1 MADSCCASSCSDDT
15 VRNDP
20 AWRRALWIAL
30 VVNGVMFFVEII
42 AGAASGSRSLQA
54 DALDF
59 LGDAANYAISLGV
72 AGMALVWRARTAL
85 VKGLTIIA
93 FALGVMV
100 SAVWGLVA
108 GTQPDPWTMTGVGA
122 LALVANVSVALL
134 LYRFRSGDA
143 NMRSVW
149 VCSRN
154 DAINNLLVIGAGFA
168 VLWTDSGLADLVVA
182 LIMAL
187 LGLQGGWQV
196 VRQARY
202 ELAASGAQ
210 A

>member
-15 VRNDP
+15 ARNDP

-30 VVNGVMFFVEII
+30 VVNAVMFFVEII

-85 VKGLTIIA
+85 VKGLTILA
-93 FALGVMV
+93 FALEVMV

-108 GTQPDPWTMTGVGA
+108 GTQPDPWAMTGIGA
-122 LALVANVSVALL
+122 LALVTNISVALL

-154 DAINNLLVIGAGFA
+154 DAINNLLVIGAGFV
-168 VLWTDSGLADLVVA
+168 VLWTGSGLPDLVVA

-202 ELAASGAQ
+202 ELAARGVPV
-210 A
+210 

>member
-15 VRNDP
+15 ARNDP

-30 VVNGVMFFVEII
+30 VVNAVMFFVEII

-85 VKGLTIIA
+85 VKGLNILA

-108 GTQPDPWTMTGVGA
+108 GTQPDPWAMTGIGA
-122 LALVANVSVALL
+122 LALVTNISVALL

-154 DAINNLLVIGAGFA
+154 DAINNLLVIGAGFV
-168 VLWTDSGLADLVVA
+168 VLWTGSGLPDLVVA

-202 ELAASGAQ
+202 ELAARGVPV
-210 A
+210 

>member
-15 VRNDP
+15 ARNDP

-30 VVNGVMFFVEII
+30 VVNSVMFFVEII

-85 VKGLTIIA
+85 VKGLTILA
-93 FALGVMV
+93 FVLGVMV

-108 GTQPDPWTMTGVGA
+108 GSQPDPWAMTGVGA
-122 LALVANVSVALL
+122 LALVTNVSVALM

-154 DAINNLLVIGAGFA
+154 DAINNLLVIGAGFV
-168 VLWTDSGLADLVVA
+168 VLWTGSGLPDLVVA

-202 ELAASGAQ
+202 ELAARGVPV
-210 A
+210 